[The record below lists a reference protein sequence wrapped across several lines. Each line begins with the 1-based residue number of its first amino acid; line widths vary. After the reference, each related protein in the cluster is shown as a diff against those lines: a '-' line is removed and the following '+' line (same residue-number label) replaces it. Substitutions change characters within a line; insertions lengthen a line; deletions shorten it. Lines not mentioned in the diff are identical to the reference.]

1 MFIEARR
8 VLVRHPER
16 GIVVGVACEEDIIE
30 GERAWLVWIAE
41 TVRILRGEIEGESAW
56 IPVKDCEVM
65 QTQ

>member
-16 GIVVGVACEEDIIE
+16 GIVVGVACEEELVE
-30 GERAWLVWIAE
+30 GELAWLVWIAD
-41 TVRILRGEIEGESAW
+41 TVRIFPGAVAGESAW